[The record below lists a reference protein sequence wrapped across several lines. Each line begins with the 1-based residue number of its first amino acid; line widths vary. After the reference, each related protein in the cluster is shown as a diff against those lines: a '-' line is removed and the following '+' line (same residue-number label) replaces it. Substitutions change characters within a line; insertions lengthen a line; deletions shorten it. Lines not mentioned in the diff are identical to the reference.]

1 MKVKN
6 ILIDAALML
15 GREDIADYLYG
26 NSSDDGIVKE
36 VEAITRAYNLV
47 ESEMAIYYKPLLF
60 SETITVTGGFIPY
73 TAFSKRVVAVEKI
86 INGGV
91 LQEFT
96 HLANGV
102 KTQSGLLEIIYRYA
116 PERKDFEDDSEF
128 QTGEDHALA
137 LGVACEFS
145 LASGLY
151 EQAVTW
157 DRKYK
162 DSLLNICRKKGEKIK
177 MRGWV

>member
-15 GREDIADYLYG
+15 GRGDIADYLYG

-73 TAFSKRVVAVEKI
+73 TAFSKRVVAVEK
-86 INGGV
+86 N
-91 LQEFT
+91 
-96 HLANGV
+96 
-102 KTQSGLLEIIYRYA
+102 
-116 PERKDFEDDSEF
+116 
-128 QTGEDHALA
+128 
-137 LGVACEFS
+137 
-145 LASGLY
+145 
-151 EQAVTW
+151 
-157 DRKYK
+157 YK
-162 DSLLNICRKKGEKIK
+162 RRCFARVYPPCK
-177 MRGWV
+177 RR